1 MIVLDYKEKHSINKV
16 LEVLIGIGLILVQV
30 VLIQKVSNLLQ

>member
-1 MIVLDYKEKHSINKV
+1 MIVLDYNEKHSINKV
-16 LEVLIGIGLILVQV
+16 LEVLTGIGLILVQV

>member
-1 MIVLDYKEKHSINKV
+1 MIVLDYNEKHSINKV

>member
-1 MIVLDYKEKHSINKV
+1 MIVLDYNEKYSINKV